1 MSKIAELLIEAVK
14 SGEISSR
21 GELQDR
27 KIRLCGELGLKGV
40 PPNSEILAEVS
51 DDDRDLVLP
60 LLIKK
65 PMRTASGT
73 AVVAVMASPHPCPHG
88 KCTFCPGGVENGSP
102 QSYTGKEPA
111 ARRAGR
117 NLYDPYMQV
126 TDRIRQMEAI
136 GHDVSKI
143 DLIVMGGTFTCR
155 DPEYKEWFVERCF
168 DAMNGSDS
176 PDLASAQDLNETAD
190 RRCAAMAV
198 ETRPD
203 SFSLG
208 EAEDA
213 MRLGATRVEIG
224 VQILDD
230 AILGAVNRGHTV
242 QDIVDSTRVCKE
254 AGISVGYH
262 IMPGLPGSD
271 PEKDMECFRRIFS
284 DPAFRPDSFKFYTT
298 LVIPGTRLYDMWKE
312 GEYEPYGTEEA
323 VELLAEMK
331 SIVPEYVRIQR
342 IQRDIPVPEIAAGIL
357 KSNLRQLVH
366 QRMAEQ
372 GRKCRCLRCREAGH
386 TGQEPKDPGDA
397 ELKIAEYEA
406 SGGTEHF
413 ISYESGDSVIGYV
426 RLRTDSSGTAAIRE
440 MKVSGS
446 VTPVSGRGTWQ
457 HRGYDASLIARAEEV
472 AASAGASRMRV
483 TCGPGERGLYRA
495 LGYELERPYMV
506 KRIS

>member
-386 TGQEPKDPGDA
+386 TGQEPKDPRDA